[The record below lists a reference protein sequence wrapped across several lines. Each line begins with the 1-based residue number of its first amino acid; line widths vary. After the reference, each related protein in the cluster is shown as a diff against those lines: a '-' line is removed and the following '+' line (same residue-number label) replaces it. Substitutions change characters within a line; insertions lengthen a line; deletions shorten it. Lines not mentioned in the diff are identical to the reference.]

1 MLCTEKKQNILL
13 NEVCVNRFYDLEAA
27 CEVLR
32 RKTQNFTY
40 FRSMGIDEE
49 FCKKMFFK
57 LEEQRLKLARHIEF
71 LTKKRVKELG
81 NDVVVFEDN
90 SKMKIVR

>member
-32 RKTQNFTY
+32 QKTQNFTY

-49 FCKKMFFK
+49 FCKKVN
-57 LEEQRLKLARHIEF
+57 
-71 LTKKRVKELG
+71 VK
-81 NDVVVFEDN
+81 
-90 SKMKIVR
+90 I